1 MPEQLK
7 NSRKDLINIENE
19 ENECTSYQ
27 TFEFN
32 GKSLQWINN
41 SGKKEWLPVLIM
53 EGIEIRVTKKQKIMS
68 IDINVCRYENKKGY
82 PICLSKETLENDM
95 ELL

>member
-1 MPEQLK
+1 
-7 NSRKDLINIENE
+7 
-19 ENECTSYQ
+19 
-27 TFEFN
+27 
-32 GKSLQWINN
+32 
-41 SGKKEWLPVLIM
+41 M

>member
-1 MPEQLK
+1 MPEQLR
-7 NSRKDLINIENE
+7 NSRKDLINTENE

-32 GKSLQWINN
+32 GKNLQWINN
-41 SGKKEWLPVLIM
+41 SEKKEWLPDLIM

-82 PICLSKETLENDM
+82 SIYLSKETLENDM